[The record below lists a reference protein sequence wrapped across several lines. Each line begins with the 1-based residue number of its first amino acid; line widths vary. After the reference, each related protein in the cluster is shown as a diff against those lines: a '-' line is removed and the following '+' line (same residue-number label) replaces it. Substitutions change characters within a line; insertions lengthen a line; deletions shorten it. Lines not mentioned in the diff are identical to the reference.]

1 MRVTRKDEIPEL
13 CRWYLENIKEPART
27 QEIIDYA
34 INNKIVGK
42 HLQLTIQRVSQIM
55 RCNNDFV
62 SEKTK
67 DGINIWR
74 IRK

>member
-1 MRVTRKDEIPEL
+1 MRVTRKDEIPKL

-34 INNKIVGK
+34 ISNKIVGK

-55 RCNNDFV
+55 RCNNDFI
-62 SEKTK
+62 SEKNK
-67 DGINIWR
+67 DGINVWR
-74 IRK
+74 VKK